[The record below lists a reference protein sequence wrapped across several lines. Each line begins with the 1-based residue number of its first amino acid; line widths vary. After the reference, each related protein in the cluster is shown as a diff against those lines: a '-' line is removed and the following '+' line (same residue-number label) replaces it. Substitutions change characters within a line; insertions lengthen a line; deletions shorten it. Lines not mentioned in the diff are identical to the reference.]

1 MRCPRCDA
9 NVGEGAT
16 RCTFCGQDLSIV
28 HYAKRVSNTYYNMGL
43 EKAQVRDLTG
53 AIGILKKSL
62 EFDKRNTNARN
73 LLGLVYYEMGET
85 VAALSEW
92 ILSKYL
98 QPDKND
104 ADYYIRT
111 LQNNQTALDA
121 TNQTIKKYNSALA
134 AAKSGSEDLAIIQLK
149 KVCSLNPHFVRAHQ
163 LLALLY
169 IHVEDYQRATKCLQ
183 RARRIDFNNTTT
195 LRYMQEVGGKAGK
208 SAVSTQKKTP
218 KKDPRANVTPVGTY
232 KEEKRNFMPVVYS
245 ILGVI
250 LGIAI
255 TFGLIRPTL
264 LKNSSGDDGQEISSA
279 NEKIAVQES
288 QISALEKEKE
298 DLTLQAEALKKQ
310 IEDSDTQAQQRMVAY
325 EKLVNGLHYYYLEND
340 KVKAAV
346 TVGDCK
352 KSDFNTVAAK
362 DLFQA
367 ISKLS
372 EAEIAQLISEGRST
386 MNTSCESAIDI
397 FQQVLSVEDDNQEAT
412 YCIGRCYQLLGKN
425 KKAKK
430 WYEKAIAISTDSPI
444 ATEANGHLTEVKEAL
459 GENDDTEASPE
470 EENAPAE

>member
-9 NVGEGAT
+9 NVSEGAT

-43 EKAQVRDLTG
+43 EKARVRDLTG

-62 EFDKRNTNARN
+62 EFDKKNTNARN

-121 TNQTIKKYNSALA
+121 TNQTIKKYNSALV

-169 IHVEDYQRATKCLQ
+169 IHAEDYQRATKCLQ

-195 LRYMQEVGGKAGK
+195 LRYMQEVGDKMSRSVTTAP
-208 SAVSTQKKTP
+208 KKTP
-218 KKDPRANVTPVGTY
+218 KKDPLANVTPVGTY
-232 KEEKRNFMPVVYS
+232 KEEKRNFMPIVYG

-264 LKNSSGDDGQEISSA
+264 LKNNNDDGQEISSV
-279 NEKIAVQES
+279 NEKMAVQES
-288 QISALEKEKE
+288 QISGLQKDKE
-298 DLTLQAEALKKQ
+298 DLTLQIDVLKKQ

-325 EKLVNGLHYYYLEND
+325 EKLVNGLHYYYMEDD
-340 KVKAAV
+340 KVKAAL

-362 DLFQA
+362 DLYGK
-367 ISKLS
+367 ICNLTDS
-372 EAEIAQLISEGRST
+372 EIAALVSQGRST
-386 MNTSCESAIDI
+386 MNTSYEGAINI
-397 FQQVLSVEDDNQEAT
+397 FEQVLSVQEDNQEAM

-425 KKAKK
+425 KKAKN
-430 WYEKAIAISTDSPI
+430 WYEKAIEIATDSAI
-444 ATEANGHLTEVKEAL
+444 ATEAKGHLEEVKEAL
-459 GENDDTEASPE
+459 GESGASEDTAQG
-470 EENAPAE
+470 ENTPAE